1 MAEVRLIQYHE
12 LGELLDLYG
21 QLHPDDPPVERNNGL
36 EQAWDEI
43 YNDSNQFYLVCEENG
58 KIVSS
63 CTLAI
68 IKNLTRSMRP
78 YGIIENVITHRD
90 HRRHGYGTKVLRK
103 AIDLARE
110 KNCYKVM
117 LMTGAKD
124 EATLRFYEGTGLE
137 KGIKTGFVKY
147 I

>member
-36 EQAWDEI
+36 EKTWDEI